1 MEVYDKIAD
10 LALLWRR
17 AGEIFP
23 RFADVACNWEE
34 AFYQFLPRLM
44 RADDR
49 QTHLLF
55 AKFLNLLGDGHTDY
69 QFPRAFLREY
79 GFAPFSL
86 GFCADAYFL
95 NGVSPEYGE
104 FLGAAVEAL
113 DGRPFPEI
121 LNEAAKYSYHVGSFL
136 PEYRLNVLLPLL
148 RGQTHEMI
156 TSKGSFSFRLLPER
170 PELLLARK
178 HRVFEIRQLGNG
190 ILYVNLPDFLHADT
204 AAKVRAALDETTPD
218 GLILDIRDNIGG
230 MTLFGAQVAELLIP
244 GAFSGCRKQ
253 TRIMEGVD
261 LAGASQILL
270 ESPEEQA
277 REIAAGLY
285 TRAQMEDARKKNG
298 GELYQV
304 LLGSFRQRRTAG
316 TLLRP
321 LRGAD
326 LPKNRLRGGG
336 FSGNAALQSP
346 GSGDRCPDLRHHRN
360 AHAPEAPL
368 RRQRPYLLRWLP
380 AAGRHGVLGA
390 GHPAGY
396 SHRAHA
402 GGYPDRKGPGAGCRG
417 FAIGGEQMR
426 YLMRRIRQAG
436 KR

>member
-55 AKFLNLLGDGHTDY
+55 AEFLNLLGDGHTDY
-69 QFPRAFLREY
+69 QFPRAFWREY

-95 NGVSPEYGE
+95 NGVSPECGA

-136 PEYRLNVLLPLL
+136 PEYRLNALLPLLL
-148 RGQTHEMI
+148 RGQTHEMK

-178 HRVFEIRQLGNG
+178 GRAFEIRQLGNG

-230 MTLFGAQVAELLIP
+230 MTLFGAQVAELLIS

-285 TRAQMEDARKKNG
+285 TRAQMEDARKRMAGTYTRSYLDHFGKEG
-298 GELYQV
+298 QQALFSGPCAV
-304 LLGSFRQRRTAG
+304 LTSRRTVSAAEDF
-316 TLLRP
+316 LAMLRS
-321 LRGAD
+321 
-326 LPKNRLRGGG
+326 N
-336 FSGNAALQSP
+336 
-346 GSGDRCPDLRHHRN
+346 
-360 AHAPEAPL
+360 
-368 RRQRPYLLRWLP
+368 
-380 AAGRHGVLGA
+380 
-390 GHPAGY
+390 
-396 SHRAHA
+396 HRAA
-402 GGYPDRKGPGAGCRG
+402 VIGAPTCGTTGTPMLLKLRCGGSARICSVGYQLLDGTAFLGLGIQPDIPIEPTPEDILTGKDPVLDA
-417 FAIGGEQMR
+417 AVSQ
-426 YLMRRIRQAG
+426 LAG

>member
-23 RFADVACNWEE
+23 RFADAVCNWEE

-55 AKFLNLLGDGHTDY
+55 AEFLNLLGDGHTDY

-95 NGVSPEYGE
+95 NGVSPEYGA
-104 FLGAAVEAL
+104 FLGAAVETL

-121 LNEAAKYSYHVGSFL
+121 LNEAAKYSYHAGSFL
-136 PEYRLNVLLPLL
+136 PEYRLNALLPLL
-148 RGQTHEMI
+148 LRGQSHEMI

-178 HRVFEIRQLGNG
+178 RRAFEIRQLGNG
-190 ILYVNLPDFLHADT
+190 ILYVNLPDFLHADM

-285 TRAQMEDARKKNG
+285 TRAQMEDARKKMAG
-298 GELYQV
+298 SYTRSYLDHFGKEGQQALFSGPCAV
-304 LLGSFRQRRTAG
+304 LTSRRTVSAAEDF
-316 TLLRP
+316 LAM
-321 LRGAD
+321 LRGSQRAAVIGAPTCGTTGTPM
-326 LPKNRLRGGG
+326 LLKLRCGGSARICSVG
-336 FSGNAALQSP
+336 YQLLDGTAFLGLGIRPDIPIEPTPEDILTGKDPVLDAAVSQL
-346 GSGDRCPDLRHHRN
+346 
-360 AHAPEAPL
+360 
-368 RRQRPYLLRWLP
+368 
-380 AAGRHGVLGA
+380 
-390 GHPAGY
+390 
-396 SHRAHA
+396 
-402 GGYPDRKGPGAGCRG
+402 
-417 FAIGGEQMR
+417 
-426 YLMRRIRQAG
+426 AG

>member
-1 MEVYDKIAD
+1 MDVYDKIAD

-17 AGEIFP
+17 AWEIFP
-23 RFADVACNWEE
+23 RFADAACNWEE

-55 AKFLNLLGDGHTDY
+55 AEFLNLLGDGHTDY

-79 GFAPFSL
+79 GFVPFSL
-86 GFCADAYFL
+86 GFCADTYFL
-95 NGVSPEYGE
+95 NGVSPEYGA
-104 FLGAAVEAL
+104 FLGAAVETL
-113 DGRPFPEI
+113 DGRPFSEI
-121 LNEAAKYSYHVGSFL
+121 LNEAAKYSYHVGAFL
-136 PEYRLNVLLPLL
+136 PEYRLNALLPLLL

-156 TSKGSFSFRLLPER
+156 TSKGGFSFRLLPER

-178 HRVFEIRQLGNG
+178 GRAFEIRQLGNG

-285 TRAQMEDARKKNG
+285 TRAQMEDARKKMAG
-298 GELYQV
+298 SYTRSYLDHFGKEGQQALFSGPCAV
-304 LLGSFRQRRTAG
+304 LTSRRTVSAAEDF
-316 TLLRP
+316 LAMLRC
-321 LRGAD
+321 
-326 LPKNRLRGGG
+326 N
-336 FSGNAALQSP
+336 
-346 GSGDRCPDLRHHRN
+346 
-360 AHAPEAPL
+360 
-368 RRQRPYLLRWLP
+368 
-380 AAGRHGVLGA
+380 
-390 GHPAGY
+390 
-396 SHRAHA
+396 HRAA
-402 GGYPDRKGPGAGCRG
+402 VIGAPTCGTTGTPMLLKLRCGGSARICSVGYRLLDGTAFLGLGIQPDIPIEPTPEDILTGKDPVLDA
-417 FAIGGEQMR
+417 AVSQ
-426 YLMRRIRQAG
+426 LAG

>member
-55 AKFLNLLGDGHTDY
+55 AEFLNLLGDGHTDY

-95 NGVSPEYGE
+95 NGVSPEYGA
-104 FLGAAVEAL
+104 FLGAAVETL

-121 LNEAAKYSYHVGSFL
+121 LNEAAKYSYHVGAFL
-136 PEYRLNVLLPLL
+136 PEYRLNALLPLLL
-148 RGQTHEMI
+148 RGQTHEMK

-178 HRVFEIRQLGNG
+178 GRAFEIRQVGNRT
-190 ILYVNLPDFLHADT
+190 LYVNLPDFLHADT

-230 MTLFGAQVAELLIP
+230 MTLFGAQVAGLLIP

-285 TRAQMEDARKKNG
+285 TRAQLEDARKKMAG
-298 GELYQV
+298 SYTRSYLDHFGKEGQQALFSGPCAV
-304 LLGSFRQRRTAG
+304 LTSRRTVSAAEDF
-316 TLLRP
+316 LAMLRC
-321 LRGAD
+321 
-326 LPKNRLRGGG
+326 N
-336 FSGNAALQSP
+336 
-346 GSGDRCPDLRHHRN
+346 
-360 AHAPEAPL
+360 
-368 RRQRPYLLRWLP
+368 
-380 AAGRHGVLGA
+380 
-390 GHPAGY
+390 
-396 SHRAHA
+396 HRAA
-402 GGYPDRKGPGAGCRG
+402 VIGAPTCGTTGTPMLLKLRCGGSARICSVGYQLLDGTAFLGLGIQPDIPVEPTPEDILTGKDPVLDA
-417 FAIGGEQMR
+417 AVS
-426 YLMRRIRQAG
+426 LLAG

>member
-1 MEVYDKIAD
+1 MDVYDKIAD

-55 AKFLNLLGDGHTDY
+55 AEFLNLLGDGHTDY

-95 NGVSPEYGE
+95 NGVSPECGA

-136 PEYRLNVLLPLL
+136 PEYRLNALLPLLL
-148 RGQTHEMI
+148 RGQTHEMK

-178 HRVFEIRQLGNG
+178 GRAFEIRQLGNG

-285 TRAQMEDARKKNG
+285 TRAQMEDARKKMAG
-298 GELYQV
+298 SYTRSYLDHFGKEGQQALFSGPCAV
-304 LLGSFRQRRTAG
+304 LTSRRTVSAAEDF
-316 TLLRP
+316 LAMLRC
-321 LRGAD
+321 
-326 LPKNRLRGGG
+326 N
-336 FSGNAALQSP
+336 
-346 GSGDRCPDLRHHRN
+346 
-360 AHAPEAPL
+360 
-368 RRQRPYLLRWLP
+368 
-380 AAGRHGVLGA
+380 
-390 GHPAGY
+390 
-396 SHRAHA
+396 HRAA
-402 GGYPDRKGPGAGCRG
+402 VIGAPTCGTTGTPMLLKLRCGGSARICSVGYQLLDGTAFLGLGIQPDIP
-417 FAIGGEQMR
+417 IEPTPEDI
-426 YLMRRIRQAG
+426 LTG
-436 KR
+436 KNPVLDAAVSQLTENR

>member
-23 RFADVACNWEE
+23 RSADAACNWEE

-55 AKFLNLLGDGHTDY
+55 AEFLNLLGDGHTDY

-95 NGVSPEYGE
+95 NGVSPEYGA

-121 LNEAAKYSYHVGSFL
+121 LNEASKYSYHVGSFL
-136 PEYRLNVLLPLL
+136 PEYRLNALLPLLL

-178 HRVFEIRQLGNG
+178 GRAFEIRQLGNG

-285 TRAQMEDARKKNG
+285 TRAQMEDARKKMA
-298 GELYQV
+298 
-304 LLGSFRQRRTAG
+304 GSYT
-316 TLLRP
+316 
-321 LRGAD
+321 
-326 LPKNRLRGGG
+326 
-336 FSGNAALQSP
+336 
-346 GSGDRCPDLRHHRN
+346 
-360 AHAPEAPL
+360 
-368 RRQRPYLLRWLP
+368 RPYLDHFGKEGQQALFSGPCAVLTSRRTVSAAEDFLAMLRCN
-380 AAGRHGVLGA
+380 
-390 GHPAGY
+390 
-396 SHRAHA
+396 HRAA
-402 GGYPDRKGPGAGCRG
+402 VIGAPTCGTTGTPMLLKLRCGGSARICSVGYRLLDGTAFLGLGIRPDISIEPKPEDILTGKDPVLDA
-417 FAIGGEQMR
+417 AVS
-426 YLMRRIRQAG
+426 LLAG

>member
-17 AGEIFP
+17 GGEIFP

-55 AKFLNLLGDGHTDY
+55 AEFLNLLGDGHTDY

-95 NGVSPEYGE
+95 NGVSPEYGA
-104 FLGAAVEAL
+104 FLGAAVETL

-136 PEYRLNVLLPLL
+136 PEYRLNALLPLLL

-178 HRVFEIRQLGNG
+178 GREFEIRQPGNG

-204 AAKVRAALDETTPD
+204 AAKVHAALDETTPD

-285 TRAQMEDARKKNG
+285 TRAQMEDARKKMAG
-298 GELYQV
+298 SYTRSYLDHFGKEGQQALFSGPCAV
-304 LLGSFRQRRTAG
+304 LTSRRTVSAAEDF
-316 TLLRP
+316 LAMLRC
-321 LRGAD
+321 
-326 LPKNRLRGGG
+326 N
-336 FSGNAALQSP
+336 
-346 GSGDRCPDLRHHRN
+346 
-360 AHAPEAPL
+360 
-368 RRQRPYLLRWLP
+368 
-380 AAGRHGVLGA
+380 
-390 GHPAGY
+390 
-396 SHRAHA
+396 HRAA
-402 GGYPDRKGPGAGCRG
+402 VIGAPTCGTTGTPMLLKLRCGGSARICSVGYRLLDGTAFLGLGIQPDIPIEPTPEDILTGKDPVLDA
-417 FAIGGEQMR
+417 AVSQ
-426 YLMRRIRQAG
+426 LAG

>member
-1 MEVYDKIAD
+1 MDVYDKIAD

-23 RFADVACNWEE
+23 RFAEVACNWEE

-55 AKFLNLLGDGHTDY
+55 AEFLNLLGDGHTDY
-69 QFPRAFLREY
+69 QFPRGFLREY

-95 NGVSPEYGE
+95 NGVSPEYGA
-104 FLGAAVEAL
+104 FLGAAVETL

-136 PEYRLNVLLPLL
+136 PEYRLNALLPLLL

-156 TSKGSFSFRLLPER
+156 TSKGSFPFRLLPER

-178 HRVFEIRQLGNG
+178 CRAFEIRQLENG
-190 ILYVNLPDFLHADT
+190 ILYVNLPDFLHADM
-204 AAKVRAALDETTPD
+204 AAKVHAALDETTPD

-285 TRAQMEDARKKNG
+285 TRAQMEDARKKMAG
-298 GELYQV
+298 SYTRSYLDHFGKEGQQALFSGPCAV
-304 LLGSFRQRRTAG
+304 LTSRRTVSAAEDF
-316 TLLRP
+316 LAMLRC
-321 LRGAD
+321 
-326 LPKNRLRGGG
+326 N
-336 FSGNAALQSP
+336 
-346 GSGDRCPDLRHHRN
+346 
-360 AHAPEAPL
+360 
-368 RRQRPYLLRWLP
+368 
-380 AAGRHGVLGA
+380 
-390 GHPAGY
+390 
-396 SHRAHA
+396 HRAAVIGAPTCGTTGTPMLLKLRCGGSARICSVGYRLLDGTAFLGLGIRPDISIEPTPEDILTGKDPVLDAAVSQLA
-402 GGYPDRKGPGAGCRG
+402 GNR
-417 FAIGGEQMR
+417 
-426 YLMRRIRQAG
+426 
-436 KR
+436 

>member
-1 MEVYDKIAD
+1 MDVYDKIAD

-17 AGEIFP
+17 AWEIFP
-23 RFADVACNWEE
+23 RFADAACNWEE

-55 AKFLNLLGDGHTDY
+55 AEFLNLLGDGHTDY

-79 GFAPFSL
+79 GFVPFSL
-86 GFCADAYFL
+86 GFCADTYFL
-95 NGVSPEYGE
+95 NGVSPEYGA
-104 FLGAAVEAL
+104 FLGAAVETL
-113 DGRPFPEI
+113 DGRPFSEI
-121 LNEAAKYSYHVGSFL
+121 LNEAAKYSYHVGAFL
-136 PEYRLNVLLPLL
+136 PEYRLNALLPLLL

-178 HRVFEIRQLGNG
+178 GRAFEIRQLGNG

-285 TRAQMEDARKKNG
+285 TRAQMEDARKKMAG
-298 GELYQV
+298 SYTSSYLDHFGKEGQQALFSGPCAV
-304 LLGSFRQRRTAG
+304 LTSRRTVSAAEDFLAMLRCNHRAAVIGAPTCG
-316 TLLRP
+316 TTGTPMLLKLRCGGSARICSVGYQLLDGTAFLGLGIRP
-321 LRGAD
+321 D
-326 LPKNRLRGGG
+326 IPIE
-336 FSGNAALQSP
+336 P
-346 GSGDRCPDLRHHRN
+346 
-360 AHAPEAPL
+360 APEDILTGKDPVL
-368 RRQRPYLLRWLP
+368 D
-380 AAGRHGVLGA
+380 AAVSRLG
-390 GHPAGY
+390 GNG
-396 SHRAHA
+396 
-402 GGYPDRKGPGAGCRG
+402 
-417 FAIGGEQMR
+417 
-426 YLMRRIRQAG
+426 
-436 KR
+436 

>member
-55 AKFLNLLGDGHTDY
+55 AEFLNLLGDGHTDY

-104 FLGAAVEAL
+104 FLGAAVETL
-113 DGRPFPEI
+113 DDRPFPEI

-136 PEYRLNVLLPLL
+136 PEYRLNALLPLLL

-178 HRVFEIRQLGNG
+178 GRAFEIRQLGNG

-285 TRAQMEDARKKNG
+285 TREQMEDARKKMAG
-298 GELYQV
+298 SYTRSYLDHFGKEGQQALFSGPCAV
-304 LLGSFRQRRTAG
+304 LTSRRTVSAAEDF
-316 TLLRP
+316 LAMLRC
-321 LRGAD
+321 
-326 LPKNRLRGGG
+326 N
-336 FSGNAALQSP
+336 
-346 GSGDRCPDLRHHRN
+346 
-360 AHAPEAPL
+360 
-368 RRQRPYLLRWLP
+368 
-380 AAGRHGVLGA
+380 
-390 GHPAGY
+390 
-396 SHRAHA
+396 HRAAVIGAPTCGTTGTPMLLKFRCGGSARICSVGYRLLDGTAFLGLGIRPDIPIEPTPEDILTGKDPVLDAAVSQLA
-402 GGYPDRKGPGAGCRG
+402 GNS
-417 FAIGGEQMR
+417 
-426 YLMRRIRQAG
+426 
-436 KR
+436 

>member
-1 MEVYDKIAD
+1 MEVYGKIAD

-23 RFADVACNWEE
+23 RFADAACNWEE

-55 AKFLNLLGDGHTDY
+55 AEFLNLLGDGHTDY

-95 NGVSPEYGE
+95 NGVSPEYGA

-121 LNEAAKYSYHVGSFL
+121 LNEASKYSYHVGSFL
-136 PEYRLNVLLPLL
+136 PEYRLNALLPLLL
-148 RGQTHEMI
+148 RGQTHEMK

-178 HRVFEIRQLGNG
+178 GRAFEIRQLGNG

-277 REIAAGLY
+277 RKIAAGLY
-285 TRAQMEDARKKNG
+285 TRAQMEDARKKMAG
-298 GELYQV
+298 SYTRSYTDHFGKEGQQALFSGPCAV
-304 LLGSFRQRRTAG
+304 LTSRRTVSAAEDF
-316 TLLRP
+316 LAMLRC
-321 LRGAD
+321 
-326 LPKNRLRGGG
+326 N
-336 FSGNAALQSP
+336 
-346 GSGDRCPDLRHHRN
+346 
-360 AHAPEAPL
+360 
-368 RRQRPYLLRWLP
+368 
-380 AAGRHGVLGA
+380 
-390 GHPAGY
+390 
-396 SHRAHA
+396 HRAAVIGAPTCGTTGTPMLLKLRCGGSARICSVGYRLLDGTAFLGLGIQPDIPIEPTPEDILTGKDPVLDAAVSQLA
-402 GGYPDRKGPGAGCRG
+402 GNS
-417 FAIGGEQMR
+417 
-426 YLMRRIRQAG
+426 
-436 KR
+436 

>member
-1 MEVYDKIAD
+1 MDVYDKIAD

-55 AKFLNLLGDGHTDY
+55 AEFLNLLGDGHTDY

-95 NGVSPEYGE
+95 NGVSPEYGA
-104 FLGAAVEAL
+104 FLGAAVETL

-136 PEYRLNVLLPLL
+136 PEYRLNALLPLLL

-178 HRVFEIRQLGNG
+178 RRAFEIRQLENG
-190 ILYVNLPDFLHADT
+190 ILYVNLPDFLHADM
-204 AAKVRAALDETTPD
+204 AAKVHAALDETTPD

-285 TRAQMEDARKKNG
+285 TRAQMEDARKKMAG
-298 GELYQV
+298 SYTRSYLDHFGKEGQQALFSGPCAV
-304 LLGSFRQRRTAG
+304 LTSRRTVSAAEDF
-316 TLLRP
+316 LAMLRC
-321 LRGAD
+321 
-326 LPKNRLRGGG
+326 N
-336 FSGNAALQSP
+336 
-346 GSGDRCPDLRHHRN
+346 
-360 AHAPEAPL
+360 
-368 RRQRPYLLRWLP
+368 
-380 AAGRHGVLGA
+380 
-390 GHPAGY
+390 
-396 SHRAHA
+396 HRAAVIGAPTCGTTGTPMLLKLRCGGSARICSVGYRLLDGTAFLGLGIRPDIPIEPTPEDILTGKDPVLDAAVSQLA
-402 GGYPDRKGPGAGCRG
+402 GNS
-417 FAIGGEQMR
+417 
-426 YLMRRIRQAG
+426 
-436 KR
+436 

>member
-55 AKFLNLLGDGHTDY
+55 AEFLNLLGDGHTDY

-95 NGVSPEYGE
+95 NGVSPEYGA
-104 FLGAAVEAL
+104 FLGAAVETL

-121 LNEAAKYSYHVGSFL
+121 LNEAAKYSYHVGAFL
-136 PEYRLNVLLPLL
+136 PEYRLNALLPLLLL

-178 HRVFEIRQLGNG
+178 GRAFEIRQLGNG

-230 MTLFGAQVAELLIP
+230 MTLFGARVAELLIS

-285 TRAQMEDARKKNG
+285 TRAQMEDARKRMAGTYTRSYLDHFGKEG
-298 GELYQV
+298 QQALFSGPCAV
-304 LLGSFRQRRTAG
+304 LTSRRTVSAAEDF
-316 TLLRP
+316 LAMLRS
-321 LRGAD
+321 
-326 LPKNRLRGGG
+326 N
-336 FSGNAALQSP
+336 
-346 GSGDRCPDLRHHRN
+346 
-360 AHAPEAPL
+360 
-368 RRQRPYLLRWLP
+368 
-380 AAGRHGVLGA
+380 
-390 GHPAGY
+390 
-396 SHRAHA
+396 HRAAVIGAPTCGTTGTPMLLKLRCGGSARICSVGYQMLDGTAFLGLGIRPDIPIEPTPEDILTGKDPVLDAAVSQLA
-402 GGYPDRKGPGAGCRG
+402 GNS
-417 FAIGGEQMR
+417 
-426 YLMRRIRQAG
+426 
-436 KR
+436 

>member
-55 AKFLNLLGDGHTDY
+55 AEFLNLLGDGHTDY

-95 NGVSPEYGE
+95 NGVSPEYGA
-104 FLGAAVEAL
+104 FLGAAVEAV
-113 DGRPFPEI
+113 DGRPFSEF

-136 PEYRLNVLLPLL
+136 PEYRLNALLPLLL

-178 HRVFEIRQLGNG
+178 RRAFEIRQLGNG
-190 ILYVNLPDFLHADT
+190 ILYVNLPDFLHAD
-204 AAKVRAALDETTPD
+204 AAVKVRTALEETTPD

-230 MTLFGAQVAELLIP
+230 MTLFGAQVVELLIS

-285 TRAQMEDARKKNG
+285 TRAQMEDARKRMAGSYTRFYLDHFGKEG
-298 GELYQV
+298 QQALFSGPCAV
-304 LLGSFRQRRTAG
+304 LTSRRTVSAAEDF
-316 TLLRP
+316 LAMLRC
-321 LRGAD
+321 
-326 LPKNRLRGGG
+326 N
-336 FSGNAALQSP
+336 
-346 GSGDRCPDLRHHRN
+346 
-360 AHAPEAPL
+360 
-368 RRQRPYLLRWLP
+368 
-380 AAGRHGVLGA
+380 
-390 GHPAGY
+390 
-396 SHRAHA
+396 HRAA
-402 GGYPDRKGPGAGCRG
+402 VIGAPTCGTTGTPMLLKLRCGGSARICSVGYQLLDGTAFLGLGIQPDIP
-417 FAIGGEQMR
+417 IEPTPEDI
-426 YLMRRIRQAG
+426 LTG
-436 KR
+436 KDPVLDAAVSQLTENR

>member
-1 MEVYDKIAD
+1 MDVYDKIAD

-55 AKFLNLLGDGHTDY
+55 AEFLNLLGDGHTDY
-69 QFPRAFLREY
+69 QFPRAFLQKI

-86 GFCADAYFL
+86 GFCADVYFL
-95 NGVSPEYGE
+95 NGVSPEYGA
-104 FLGAAVEAL
+104 FLGAAVETL
-113 DGRPFPEI
+113 DGRPFSEI
-121 LNEAAKYSYHVGSFL
+121 LNEAAKYSYHVGAFL
-136 PEYRLNVLLPLL
+136 PEYRLNALLPLLL

-156 TSKGSFSFRLLPER
+156 TSKGGFSFRLLPER

-178 HRVFEIRQLGNG
+178 CRAFEIRQLGNG

-230 MTLFGAQVAELLIP
+230 MTLFGAQVAELLIS

-285 TRAQMEDARKKNG
+285 TQAQIEDDRKRMAGTYTKSYKDHFG
-298 GELYQV
+298 KEGQQALFSGPCAV
-304 LLGSFRQRRTAG
+304 LTSRRTVSAAEDF
-316 TLLRP
+316 LAMLRS
-321 LRGAD
+321 
-326 LPKNRLRGGG
+326 N
-336 FSGNAALQSP
+336 
-346 GSGDRCPDLRHHRN
+346 
-360 AHAPEAPL
+360 
-368 RRQRPYLLRWLP
+368 
-380 AAGRHGVLGA
+380 
-390 GHPAGY
+390 
-396 SHRAHA
+396 HRAA
-402 GGYPDRKGPGAGCRG
+402 VIGATTCGTTGTPMLLKLRCGGSARICSVGYQLLDGTAFLGLGIQPDIPIEPTPEDILTGKDPVLDA
-417 FAIGGEQMR
+417 AVSQ
-426 YLMRRIRQAG
+426 LAG

>member
-1 MEVYDKIAD
+1 MDVYDKIAD

-44 RADDR
+44 QADDR

-55 AKFLNLLGDGHTDY
+55 AEFLNLLGDGHTDY
-69 QFPRAFLREY
+69 QFPRAFLQKI

-86 GFCADAYFL
+86 GFCADVCFL
-95 NGVSPEYGE
+95 NGVSPEYGA
-104 FLGAAVEAL
+104 FLGAAVEAV
-113 DGRPFPEI
+113 DGRPFSEI
-121 LNEAAKYSYHVGSFL
+121 LNEAAKYSYHVGAFL
-136 PEYRLNVLLPLL
+136 PEYRLNTLLPLL
-148 RGQTHEMI
+148 LGGQTHEMK

-170 PELLLARK
+170 PEPLLARK
-178 HRVFEIRQLGNG
+178 GRAFEIRQLGNG

-285 TRAQMEDARKKNG
+285 TRAQMEDARKKMAG
-298 GELYQV
+298 SYTRSYLDHFGKEGQQALFSGPCAV
-304 LLGSFRQRRTAG
+304 LTSRRTVSAAEDF
-316 TLLRP
+316 LAMLRC
-321 LRGAD
+321 
-326 LPKNRLRGGG
+326 N
-336 FSGNAALQSP
+336 
-346 GSGDRCPDLRHHRN
+346 
-360 AHAPEAPL
+360 
-368 RRQRPYLLRWLP
+368 
-380 AAGRHGVLGA
+380 
-390 GHPAGY
+390 
-396 SHRAHA
+396 HRAAVIGAPTCGTTGTPMLLKLRCGGSARICSVGYRLLDGTAFLGLGIQPDIPIEPTPEDILTGKDPVLDAAVSQLA
-402 GGYPDRKGPGAGCRG
+402 GNR
-417 FAIGGEQMR
+417 
-426 YLMRRIRQAG
+426 
-436 KR
+436 

>member
-1 MEVYDKIAD
+1 MDVYDKIAD

-55 AKFLNLLGDGHTDY
+55 AEFLNLLDDGHTDY

-79 GFAPFSL
+79 GFVPFSL
-86 GFCADAYFL
+86 GFCADTYFL
-95 NGVSPEYGE
+95 NGVSPEYGA
-104 FLGAAVEAL
+104 FLGAAVETL

-136 PEYRLNVLLPLL
+136 PEYRLNALLPLLL
-148 RGQTHEMI
+148 RGQTHEMK

-178 HRVFEIRQLGNG
+178 GRAFEIRQLGNG

-230 MTLFGAQVAELLIP
+230 MTLFGAQVAELLIS

-285 TRAQMEDARKKNG
+285 TRAQMEDARKQMAGSYTRSYLDHFGKEG
-298 GELYQV
+298 QQALFSGPCAV
-304 LLGSFRQRRTAG
+304 LTSRRTVSAAEDF
-316 TLLRP
+316 LAMLRC
-321 LRGAD
+321 
-326 LPKNRLRGGG
+326 N
-336 FSGNAALQSP
+336 
-346 GSGDRCPDLRHHRN
+346 
-360 AHAPEAPL
+360 
-368 RRQRPYLLRWLP
+368 
-380 AAGRHGVLGA
+380 
-390 GHPAGY
+390 
-396 SHRAHA
+396 HRAA
-402 GGYPDRKGPGAGCRG
+402 VIGAPTCGTTGTPMLLKLRCGGSARICSVGYRLLDGTAFLGLGIRPDIPIEPTPEDILTGKDPVLDA
-417 FAIGGEQMR
+417 AVSQ
-426 YLMRRIRQAG
+426 LAG

>member
-55 AKFLNLLGDGHTDY
+55 AEFLNLLGDGHTDY

-86 GFCADAYFL
+86 GFRADAYFL
-95 NGVSPEYGE
+95 NGVSPEYGA
-104 FLGAAVEAL
+104 FLGAAVETL

-136 PEYRLNVLLPLL
+136 PEYRLNALLPLL
-148 RGQTHEMI
+148 LRRQTHEMK

-178 HRVFEIRQLGNG
+178 GRAFEIRQLGNG

-230 MTLFGAQVAELLIP
+230 MTLFGAQVAELLIS

-285 TRAQMEDARKKNG
+285 TRAQMEDARKQMAGSYTRSYLDHFGKEG
-298 GELYQV
+298 QQALFSGPCAV
-304 LLGSFRQRRTAG
+304 LTSRRTVSAAEDF
-316 TLLRP
+316 LAMLRS
-321 LRGAD
+321 
-326 LPKNRLRGGG
+326 N
-336 FSGNAALQSP
+336 
-346 GSGDRCPDLRHHRN
+346 
-360 AHAPEAPL
+360 
-368 RRQRPYLLRWLP
+368 
-380 AAGRHGVLGA
+380 
-390 GHPAGY
+390 
-396 SHRAHA
+396 HRAA
-402 GGYPDRKGPGAGCRG
+402 VIGAPTCGTTGTPMLLKLRCGGSARICSVGYQMLDGTAFLGLGIRPDIPIEPTPEDILTGKDPVLDA
-417 FAIGGEQMR
+417 AVSQ
-426 YLMRRIRQAG
+426 LAG

>member
-1 MEVYDKIAD
+1 MDVYDKIAD

-23 RFADVACNWEE
+23 RFADAACNWEE

-55 AKFLNLLGDGHTDY
+55 AEFLNLLGDGHTDY

-79 GFAPFSL
+79 GFVPFSL
-86 GFCADAYFL
+86 GFCADTYFL
-95 NGVSPEYGE
+95 NGVSPEYGA
-104 FLGAAVEAL
+104 FLGAAVETL
-113 DGRPFPEI
+113 DGRPFSEI
-121 LNEAAKYSYHVGSFL
+121 LNEAAKYSYHVGAFL
-136 PEYRLNVLLPLL
+136 PEYRLNALLPLLL

-156 TSKGSFSFRLLPER
+156 TSKGGFSFRLLPER

-178 HRVFEIRQLGNG
+178 GRAFEIRQLGNG

-230 MTLFGAQVAELLIP
+230 MTLFGAQVAELLIS

-277 REIAAGLY
+277 REIAVGLY
-285 TRAQMEDARKKNG
+285 TRAQMEDARKRMAGTYTRSYLDHFGKEG
-298 GELYQV
+298 QQALFSGPCAV
-304 LLGSFRQRRTAG
+304 LTSRRTVSAAEDF
-316 TLLRP
+316 LAMLRS
-321 LRGAD
+321 
-326 LPKNRLRGGG
+326 N
-336 FSGNAALQSP
+336 
-346 GSGDRCPDLRHHRN
+346 
-360 AHAPEAPL
+360 
-368 RRQRPYLLRWLP
+368 
-380 AAGRHGVLGA
+380 
-390 GHPAGY
+390 
-396 SHRAHA
+396 HRAA
-402 GGYPDRKGPGAGCRG
+402 VIGAPTCGTTGTPMLLKLRCGGSARICSVGYQLLDGTAFLGLGIRPDIPIEPTPEDILTGKDPVLDAAVSRL
-417 FAIGGEQMR
+417 GGN
-426 YLMRRIRQAG
+426 G
-436 KR
+436 

>member
-23 RFADVACNWEE
+23 RFPDVACNWEE

-55 AKFLNLLGDGHTDY
+55 AEFLNLLGDGHTDY

-95 NGVSPEYGE
+95 NGVSPEYGA
-104 FLGAAVEAL
+104 FLGAAVETL
-113 DGRPFPEI
+113 DGRPFSEI

-136 PEYRLNVLLPLL
+136 PEYRLNALLPLLL

-156 TSKGSFSFRLLPER
+156 TSKGSFFFRLLPER

-178 HRVFEIRQLGNG
+178 RREFEIKHLEDG
-190 ILYVNLPDFLHADT
+190 ILYVNLPDFLHAGT

-253 TRIMEGVD
+253 TRILEGVD

-285 TRAQMEDARKKNG
+285 TQAQIEDDRKRMAGTYTKSYTDHFG
-298 GELYQV
+298 KEGQQALFSGPCAV
-304 LLGSFRQRRTAG
+304 LTSRRTVSAAEDF
-316 TLLRP
+316 LAMLRC
-321 LRGAD
+321 
-326 LPKNRLRGGG
+326 N
-336 FSGNAALQSP
+336 
-346 GSGDRCPDLRHHRN
+346 
-360 AHAPEAPL
+360 
-368 RRQRPYLLRWLP
+368 
-380 AAGRHGVLGA
+380 
-390 GHPAGY
+390 
-396 SHRAHA
+396 HRAA
-402 GGYPDRKGPGAGCRG
+402 VIGAPTCGTSGTPMLLKLRCGGSARICSVGYQLLDGTAFLGLGIQPDIPIEPTPEDILTGKDPVLDA
-417 FAIGGEQMR
+417 AVS
-426 YLMRRIRQAG
+426 LLAG

>member
-1 MEVYDKIAD
+1 M
-10 LALLWRR
+10 
-17 AGEIFP
+17 
-23 RFADVACNWEE
+23 
-34 AFYQFLPRLM
+34 Q
-44 RADDR
+44 ADDR

-55 AKFLNLLGDGHTDY
+55 AEFLNLLGDGHTDY

-95 NGVSPEYGE
+95 NGVSPEYGA
-104 FLGAAVEAL
+104 FLGAAVETL
-113 DGRPFPEI
+113 DGRPFSEI
-121 LNEAAKYSYHVGSFL
+121 LNEAAKYSYHVGAFL
-136 PEYRLNVLLPLL
+136 PEYRLNALLPLLL
-148 RGQTHEMI
+148 RGQTHEMK

-178 HRVFEIRQLGNG
+178 GRAFEIRQLGNG

-230 MTLFGAQVAELLIP
+230 MTLFGAQVAELLIS

-285 TRAQMEDARKKNG
+285 TRAQMEDARKKMAG
-298 GELYQV
+298 SYTSSYLDHFGKEGQQALFSGPCAV
-304 LLGSFRQRRTAG
+304 LTSRRTVSAAEDF
-316 TLLRP
+316 LAMLRC
-321 LRGAD
+321 
-326 LPKNRLRGGG
+326 N
-336 FSGNAALQSP
+336 
-346 GSGDRCPDLRHHRN
+346 
-360 AHAPEAPL
+360 
-368 RRQRPYLLRWLP
+368 
-380 AAGRHGVLGA
+380 
-390 GHPAGY
+390 
-396 SHRAHA
+396 HRAA
-402 GGYPDRKGPGAGCRG
+402 VIGAPTCGTTGTPMLLKLRCGGSARICSVGYQLLDGTAFLGLGIQPDIPIEPTPEDILTGKDPVLDA
-417 FAIGGEQMR
+417 AVSQ
-426 YLMRRIRQAG
+426 LAG

>member
-1 MEVYDKIAD
+1 MA
-10 LALLWRR
+10 
-17 AGEIFP
+17 AGGGDFP
-23 RFADVACNWEE
+23 RFADAACNWEE

-55 AKFLNLLGDGHTDY
+55 AEFLNLLGDGHTDY

-79 GFAPFSL
+79 GFVPFSL
-86 GFCADAYFL
+86 GFCADTYFL
-95 NGVSPEYGE
+95 NGVSPEYGA
-104 FLGAAVEAL
+104 FLGAAVETL
-113 DGRPFPEI
+113 DGRPFSEI

-136 PEYRLNVLLPLL
+136 PEYRLNALLPLLL
-148 RGQTHEMI
+148 RGQTHEMK

-178 HRVFEIRQLGNG
+178 GRAFEIRQLGNG

-285 TRAQMEDARKKNG
+285 TRAQMEDARKKMAG
-298 GELYQV
+298 SYTRSYLDHFGKEGQQALFSGPCAV
-304 LLGSFRQRRTAG
+304 LTSRRTVSAAEDF
-316 TLLRP
+316 LAMLRC
-321 LRGAD
+321 
-326 LPKNRLRGGG
+326 N
-336 FSGNAALQSP
+336 
-346 GSGDRCPDLRHHRN
+346 
-360 AHAPEAPL
+360 
-368 RRQRPYLLRWLP
+368 
-380 AAGRHGVLGA
+380 
-390 GHPAGY
+390 
-396 SHRAHA
+396 HRAA
-402 GGYPDRKGPGAGCRG
+402 VIGAPTCGTTGTPMLLKLRCGGSARICSVGYQLLDGTAFLGLGIRPDIPIEPTPEDILTGKDPVLDAAVSRL
-417 FAIGGEQMR
+417 GGN
-426 YLMRRIRQAG
+426 G
-436 KR
+436 

>member
-1 MEVYDKIAD
+1 MDVYDKIAD

-55 AKFLNLLGDGHTDY
+55 AEFLNLLGDGHTDY

-79 GFAPFSL
+79 GLAPFSL

-95 NGVSPEYGE
+95 NGVSPEYGA
-104 FLGAAVEAL
+104 FLGAAVETL

-136 PEYRLNVLLPLL
+136 PEYRLNALLPLLL

-178 HRVFEIRQLGNG
+178 GRAFEIRQLGNG

-285 TRAQMEDARKKNG
+285 TRAQMEDARKKMAG
-298 GELYQV
+298 SYTSSYLDHFGKEGQQALFSGPCAV
-304 LLGSFRQRRTAG
+304 LTSRRTVSAAEDF
-316 TLLRP
+316 LAMLRC
-321 LRGAD
+321 
-326 LPKNRLRGGG
+326 N
-336 FSGNAALQSP
+336 
-346 GSGDRCPDLRHHRN
+346 
-360 AHAPEAPL
+360 
-368 RRQRPYLLRWLP
+368 
-380 AAGRHGVLGA
+380 
-390 GHPAGY
+390 
-396 SHRAHA
+396 HRAA
-402 GGYPDRKGPGAGCRG
+402 VIGAPTCGTTGTPMLLKLRCGGSARICSVGYQLLDGTAFLGLGIQPDIPIEPTPEDILTGKDPVLDAAVSRL
-417 FAIGGEQMR
+417 GGN
-426 YLMRRIRQAG
+426 G
-436 KR
+436 

>member
-1 MEVYDKIAD
+1 MDVYDKIAD

-23 RFADVACNWEE
+23 RFPDVACNWEE

-55 AKFLNLLGDGHTDY
+55 AEFLNLLGDGHTDY

-79 GFAPFSL
+79 GLAPFSL

-95 NGVSPEYGE
+95 NGVSPEYGA

-113 DGRPFPEI
+113 DGRPLPEI
-121 LNEAAKYSYHVGSFL
+121 LNEASKYSYHVGSFL
-136 PEYRLNVLLPLL
+136 PEYRLNALLPLLL

-178 HRVFEIRQLGNG
+178 RREFEIKHLEDG
-190 ILYVNLPDFLHADT
+190 ILYVNLPDFLHAGT
-204 AAKVRAALDETTPD
+204 AAKVRAALEETTPD
-218 GLILDIRDNIGG
+218 GLILDIRENIGG
-230 MTLFGAQVAELLIP
+230 MTLFGARVAELLLP
-244 GAFSGCRKQ
+244 GTFSGCRKQ

-285 TRAQMEDARKKNG
+285 TQAQIEDDRKRMAGTYTKSYTDHFG
-298 GELYQV
+298 KEGQQALFSGPCAV
-304 LLGSFRQRRTAG
+304 LTSRRTVSAAEDF
-316 TLLRP
+316 LAMLRC
-321 LRGAD
+321 
-326 LPKNRLRGGG
+326 N
-336 FSGNAALQSP
+336 
-346 GSGDRCPDLRHHRN
+346 
-360 AHAPEAPL
+360 
-368 RRQRPYLLRWLP
+368 
-380 AAGRHGVLGA
+380 
-390 GHPAGY
+390 
-396 SHRAHA
+396 HRAA
-402 GGYPDRKGPGAGCRG
+402 VIGAPTCGTTGTPMLLKLRCGGSARICSVGYRLLDGTAFLGLGIQPDIPIEPTPEDILTGKDPVLDA
-417 FAIGGEQMR
+417 AVS
-426 YLMRRIRQAG
+426 LLAG

>member
-1 MEVYDKIAD
+1 MDVYDKIAD

-55 AKFLNLLGDGHTDY
+55 AEFLNLLGDGHTDY

-79 GFAPFSL
+79 GLAPFSL

-95 NGVSPEYGE
+95 NGVSPEYGA
-104 FLGAAVEAL
+104 FLGAAVETL

-136 PEYRLNVLLPLL
+136 PEYRLNALLPLLL

-178 HRVFEIRQLGNG
+178 GRAFEIRQLGNG

-285 TRAQMEDARKKNG
+285 TRAQMEDARKKMAG
-298 GELYQV
+298 SYTSSYLDHFGKEGQQALFSGPCAV
-304 LLGSFRQRRTAG
+304 LTSRRTVSAAEDF
-316 TLLRP
+316 LAMLRC
-321 LRGAD
+321 
-326 LPKNRLRGGG
+326 N
-336 FSGNAALQSP
+336 
-346 GSGDRCPDLRHHRN
+346 
-360 AHAPEAPL
+360 
-368 RRQRPYLLRWLP
+368 
-380 AAGRHGVLGA
+380 
-390 GHPAGY
+390 
-396 SHRAHA
+396 HRAA
-402 GGYPDRKGPGAGCRG
+402 VIGAPTCGTTGTPMLLKLRCGGSARICSVGYQLLDGTAFLGLGIQPDIPIEPTPEDILTGKDPVLDA
-417 FAIGGEQMR
+417 AVSQ
-426 YLMRRIRQAG
+426 LAG

>member
-1 MEVYDKIAD
+1 MDVYDKIAD

-55 AKFLNLLGDGHTDY
+55 AEFLNLLGDGHTDY

-95 NGVSPEYGE
+95 NGVSLEYGA
-104 FLGAAVEAL
+104 FLGAAVETL

-121 LNEAAKYSYHVGSFL
+121 LNEAAKYSYHVGAFL
-136 PEYRLNVLLPLL
+136 PEYRLNALLPLLL

-170 PELLLARK
+170 PELLLTRK
-178 HRVFEIRQLGNG
+178 RRAFEIRQLGNG

-218 GLILDIRDNIGG
+218 GLILDIRENIGG

-285 TRAQMEDARKKNG
+285 TQTQLEDARKRMAGSYTRSYLDHFGKEG
-298 GELYQV
+298 QRALFSGPCAV
-304 LLGSFRQRRTAG
+304 LTSRRTVSAAEDF
-316 TLLRP
+316 LAMLRC
-321 LRGAD
+321 
-326 LPKNRLRGGG
+326 N
-336 FSGNAALQSP
+336 
-346 GSGDRCPDLRHHRN
+346 
-360 AHAPEAPL
+360 
-368 RRQRPYLLRWLP
+368 
-380 AAGRHGVLGA
+380 
-390 GHPAGY
+390 
-396 SHRAHA
+396 HRAA
-402 GGYPDRKGPGAGCRG
+402 VIGAPTCGTTGTPMLLKLRCGGSARICSVGYRLLDGTAFLGLGIQPDIPIEPTPEDILTGKDPVLDA
-417 FAIGGEQMR
+417 AVS
-426 YLMRRIRQAG
+426 LLAG

>member
-1 MEVYDKIAD
+1 MKVYDKIAD

-17 AGEIFP
+17 AGEILP

-55 AKFLNLLGDGHTDY
+55 AEFLNLLGDGHTDY
-69 QFPRAFLREY
+69 QFPRAFLWEY

-95 NGVSPEYGE
+95 NGVSPEYGA
-104 FLGAAVEAL
+104 FLGAAVETL

-136 PEYRLNVLLPLL
+136 PEYRLNALLPLLL
-148 RGQTHEMI
+148 RGQTHEMK

-178 HRVFEIRQLGNG
+178 RREFEIKHLEDG

-285 TRAQMEDARKKNG
+285 TRAQMEDARKKMAG
-298 GELYQV
+298 SYTRSYLDHFGKEGQQALFSGPCAV
-304 LLGSFRQRRTAG
+304 LTSRRTVSAAEDF
-316 TLLRP
+316 LAMLRC
-321 LRGAD
+321 
-326 LPKNRLRGGG
+326 N
-336 FSGNAALQSP
+336 
-346 GSGDRCPDLRHHRN
+346 
-360 AHAPEAPL
+360 
-368 RRQRPYLLRWLP
+368 
-380 AAGRHGVLGA
+380 
-390 GHPAGY
+390 
-396 SHRAHA
+396 HRAAVIGAPTCGTTGTPMLLKLRCGGSARICSVGYRLLDGTAFLGLGIRPDIPIEPTPEDILTGKDPVLDAAVSQLA
-402 GGYPDRKGPGAGCRG
+402 GNS
-417 FAIGGEQMR
+417 
-426 YLMRRIRQAG
+426 
-436 KR
+436 

>member
-17 AGEIFP
+17 GEIFP

-55 AKFLNLLGDGHTDY
+55 AEFLNLLGDGHTDY

-95 NGVSPEYGE
+95 NGVSPEYGA
-104 FLGAAVEAL
+104 FLGAAVETL

-136 PEYRLNVLLPLL
+136 PEYRLNALLPLLL

-178 HRVFEIRQLGNG
+178 GREFEIRQPGNG

-204 AAKVRAALDETTPD
+204 AAKVHAALDETTPD

-285 TRAQMEDARKKNG
+285 TRAQMEDARKKMAG
-298 GELYQV
+298 SYTRSYLDHFGKEGQQALFSGPCAV
-304 LLGSFRQRRTAG
+304 LTSRRTVSAAEDF
-316 TLLRP
+316 LAMLRC
-321 LRGAD
+321 
-326 LPKNRLRGGG
+326 N
-336 FSGNAALQSP
+336 
-346 GSGDRCPDLRHHRN
+346 
-360 AHAPEAPL
+360 
-368 RRQRPYLLRWLP
+368 
-380 AAGRHGVLGA
+380 
-390 GHPAGY
+390 
-396 SHRAHA
+396 HRAA
-402 GGYPDRKGPGAGCRG
+402 VIGAPTCGTTGTPMLLKLRCGGSARICSVGYRLLDGTAFLGLGIQPDIPIEPTPEDILTGKDPVLDA
-417 FAIGGEQMR
+417 AVSQ
-426 YLMRRIRQAG
+426 LAG

>member
-1 MEVYDKIAD
+1 MDVYDKIAD

-55 AKFLNLLGDGHTDY
+55 AEFLNLLGDGHTDY

-79 GFAPFSL
+79 GLAPFSL

-95 NGVSPEYGE
+95 NGVSPEYGA
-104 FLGAAVEAL
+104 FLGAAVETL

-136 PEYRLNVLLPLL
+136 PEYRLNALLPLLL

-178 HRVFEIRQLGNG
+178 GRAFEIRQPENG

-285 TRAQMEDARKKNG
+285 TRAQMEDARKKMAG
-298 GELYQV
+298 SYTSSYLDHFGKEGQQALFSGPCAV
-304 LLGSFRQRRTAG
+304 LTSRRTVSAAEDF
-316 TLLRP
+316 LAMLRC
-321 LRGAD
+321 
-326 LPKNRLRGGG
+326 N
-336 FSGNAALQSP
+336 
-346 GSGDRCPDLRHHRN
+346 
-360 AHAPEAPL
+360 
-368 RRQRPYLLRWLP
+368 
-380 AAGRHGVLGA
+380 
-390 GHPAGY
+390 
-396 SHRAHA
+396 HRAA
-402 GGYPDRKGPGAGCRG
+402 VIGAPTCGTTGTPMLLKLRCGGSARICSVGYQLLDGTAFLGLGIQPDIPIEPTPEDILTGKDPVLDA
-417 FAIGGEQMR
+417 AVSQ
-426 YLMRRIRQAG
+426 LAG

>member
-1 MEVYDKIAD
+1 MA
-10 LALLWRR
+10 AG
-17 AGEIFP
+17 GEIFP

-55 AKFLNLLGDGHTDY
+55 AEFLNLLGDGHTDY

-95 NGVSPEYGE
+95 NGVSPEYGA
-104 FLGAAVEAL
+104 FLGAAVETL

-136 PEYRLNVLLPLL
+136 PEYRLNALLPLLL

-178 HRVFEIRQLGNG
+178 GREFEIRQPGNG

-204 AAKVRAALDETTPD
+204 AAKVHAALDETTPD

-285 TRAQMEDARKKNG
+285 TRAQMEDARKKMAG
-298 GELYQV
+298 SYTRSYLDHFGKEGQQALFSGPCAV
-304 LLGSFRQRRTAG
+304 LTSRRTVSAAEDF
-316 TLLRP
+316 LAMLRC
-321 LRGAD
+321 
-326 LPKNRLRGGG
+326 N
-336 FSGNAALQSP
+336 
-346 GSGDRCPDLRHHRN
+346 
-360 AHAPEAPL
+360 
-368 RRQRPYLLRWLP
+368 
-380 AAGRHGVLGA
+380 
-390 GHPAGY
+390 
-396 SHRAHA
+396 HRAA
-402 GGYPDRKGPGAGCRG
+402 VIGAPTCGTTGTPMLLKLRCGGSARICSVGYRLLDGTAFLGLGIQPDIPIEPTPEDILTGKDPVLDA
-417 FAIGGEQMR
+417 AVSQ
-426 YLMRRIRQAG
+426 LAG

>member
-1 MEVYDKIAD
+1 MDVYDKIAD

-55 AKFLNLLGDGHTDY
+55 AEFLNLLGDGHTDY

-79 GFAPFSL
+79 GLAPFSL

-95 NGVSPEYGE
+95 NGVSPEYGA
-104 FLGAAVEAL
+104 FLGAAVETL

-136 PEYRLNVLLPLL
+136 PEYRLNALLPLLL

-178 HRVFEIRQLGNG
+178 GRAFEIRQLGNG
-190 ILYVNLPDFLHADT
+190 ILYVNLPDFLRADT

-285 TRAQMEDARKKNG
+285 TRAQMEDARKKMAG
-298 GELYQV
+298 SYTSSYLDHFGKEGQQALFSGPCAV
-304 LLGSFRQRRTAG
+304 LTSRRTVSAAEDF
-316 TLLRP
+316 LAMLRC
-321 LRGAD
+321 
-326 LPKNRLRGGG
+326 N
-336 FSGNAALQSP
+336 
-346 GSGDRCPDLRHHRN
+346 
-360 AHAPEAPL
+360 
-368 RRQRPYLLRWLP
+368 
-380 AAGRHGVLGA
+380 
-390 GHPAGY
+390 
-396 SHRAHA
+396 HRAA
-402 GGYPDRKGPGAGCRG
+402 VIGAPTCGTTGTPMLLKLRCGGSARICSVGYQLLDGTAFLGLGIQPDIPIEPTPEDILTGKDPVLDA
-417 FAIGGEQMR
+417 AVSQ
-426 YLMRRIRQAG
+426 LAG